1 MELVI
6 LVIPLFLLFAVALL
20 FGRWAETKGVVAD
33 AAAAAVTAAAQANP
47 SNYQSAADA
56 AAAGVLDAHHMACSS
71 STVYIV
77 PPPNGPGSVLG
88 ARVSCITSV
97 STLFPG
103 LPVAL
108 TIQSP
113 LATAVVPFASG
124 SSSGI

>member
-33 AAAAAVTAAAQANP
+33 AATAAVTAAAQAGP
-47 SNYQSAADA
+47 SEYQGAATA
-56 AAAGVLDAHHMACSS
+56 AAAGVLDAHHLACA
-71 STVYIV
+71 TYEVRIV

-88 ARVSCITSV
+88 ATVHCVTTAA
-97 STLFPG
+97 TLFPG
-103 LPVAL
+103 LPGGL
-108 TIQSP
+108 TITSP

-124 SSSGI
+124 SAGGI